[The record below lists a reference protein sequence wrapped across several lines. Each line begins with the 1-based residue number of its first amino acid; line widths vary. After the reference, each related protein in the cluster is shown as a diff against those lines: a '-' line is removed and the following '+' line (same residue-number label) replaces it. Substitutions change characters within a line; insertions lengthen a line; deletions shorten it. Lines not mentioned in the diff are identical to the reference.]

1 MAAYLGCWKQ
11 RHRAGLQHLQR
22 HTHLAIDRD
31 RNAERLAGY
40 EMQVS
45 VNPDFVR
52 SDEIKTLYG
61 SPALLESAI
70 GNYREFSLPDTL
82 AWMLGNKR
90 PV

>member
-1 MAAYLGCWKQ
+1 ML
-11 RHRAGLQHLQR
+11 
-22 HTHLAIDRD
+22 
-31 RNAERLAGY
+31 NELAGY

-70 GNYREFSLPDTL
+70 GSYRQFALPTL
-82 AWMLGNKR
+82 WLDAAEKGA
-90 PV
+90 